1 MHPRL
6 SVHRLP
12 LLPACCPARGPP
24 RSPAS
29 LSRSLPRYGAKS
41 LLVRASFMNSSLTA
55 TASRGSPARRPC
67 EALHALRSRPNKSV
81 SSDSRGRRMPTGG
94 EARLGWG
101 NHLGR
106 RQGASKLSALQ
117 DDLKP
122 GRHRR
127 MVYYAF
133 NLLHLD
139 GFDIRDAPLIERKRV
154 LQSFFAEAARP
165 LQRALRGWHEPL
177 LAGQRNGP

>member
-1 MHPRL
+1 
-6 SVHRLP
+6 
-12 LLPACCPARGPP
+12 
-24 RSPAS
+24 
-29 LSRSLPRYGAKS
+29 
-41 LLVRASFMNSSLTA
+41 
-55 TASRGSPARRPC
+55 
-67 EALHALRSRPNKSV
+67 
-81 SSDSRGRRMPTGG
+81 MPTGG

-117 DDLKP
+117 DDLKR

-154 LQSFFAEAARP
+154 LQSFFAEAEARASSTASTS
-165 LQRALRGWHEPL
+165 RTA
-177 LAGQRNGP
+177 